1 MRTSARENWR
11 RVSLVMPNIAAPFLR
26 FSCSAHVCRKL
37 RRKENASKWP
47 LPEGLKVRH
56 LAAGCRSRPS
66 SRLLNAQHFADD
78 EAWRRC
84 DEHCTSVLYE
94 WRFKCKSRLAG
105 TCESRIRHASY
116 SGEGIQGANRF
127 GTYEFCDDHCLGGY
141 WWFAGGC
148 IRLGCR
154 YVDHG
159 ESSGPPRLVGKADCA
174 TGGAVFR
181 LPWRKRALAGRRHA
195 AQLR

>member
-94 WRFKCKSRLAG
+94 WRFKCKFEARRNVRIANPARQLSR
-105 TCESRIRHASY
+105 RRRPR
-116 SGEGIQGANRF
+116 GANRL
-127 GTYEFCDDHCLGGY
+127 GAYEFRNDHRLGGY
-141 WWFAGGC
+141 WWLAGGC

-159 ESSGPPRLVGKADCA
+159 ESSGPSRLVGKADCA

-181 LPWRKRALAGRRHA
+181 LHWRKRALAG
-195 AQLR
+195 